1 MALLE
6 VSSLTKYF
14 GGLAAVDAVSME
26 VNRGEVVGLVGPNGA
41 GKTTLFNLVTGFLRP
56 TRGKV
61 MFKEE
66 DVTGL
71 KPNRIAGKGMVR
83 TFQAANTLFQMRTVW
98 ENVIIACHLQFKAGL
113 LRVLLNAPRARKEE
127 REVARMAT
135 ELIES
140 MGLSSVKNEYA
151 QNLPYGHQRMLGV
164 CLALAAN
171 PELVLLDEPVTGLT
185 PEETSIFMG
194 RLRELRDRGIA
205 ILLVE
210 HNMRAVMGSC
220 DRIVVLNHG
229 KKIAEGRPEEI
240 RVNREVIEAYL
251 GVDANVA

>member
-6 VSSLTKYF
+6 VSSLTRYF

-61 MFKEE
+61 LFKEE

-83 TFQAANTLFQMRTVW
+83 TFQSASTLFQMRTVW
-98 ENVIIACHLQFKAGL
+98 ENVLIACHLQFKAGL
-113 LRVLLNAPRARKEE
+113 LWVLLNAPRTRKEE
-127 REVARMAT
+127 REVARMAA

-151 QNLPYGHQRMLGV
+151 RNLPYGHQRMLGV

-185 PEETSIFMG
+185 PEEASIFMG

-229 KKIAEGRPEEI
+229 KKIAEGSPGEI
-240 RVNREVIEAYL
+240 RGNREVIEAYL